1 MDCIKASDLQD
12 IPIDLK
18 SSIDRKKAKPPRD
31 EAAFAFIV
39 CGCVILTSRESC

>member
-39 CGCVILTSRESC
+39 CGVILTSRGSC